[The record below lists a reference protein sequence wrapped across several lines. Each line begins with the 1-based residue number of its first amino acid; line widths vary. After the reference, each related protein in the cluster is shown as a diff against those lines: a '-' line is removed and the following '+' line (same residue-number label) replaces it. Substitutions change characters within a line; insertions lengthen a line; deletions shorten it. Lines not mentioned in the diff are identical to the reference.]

1 MTLTAFTLL
10 FASVFLHAGWNFLS
24 KKKVPSLAFYTIS
37 STVAGILW
45 LPFFL
50 WSGPELTLLP
60 FRFWVIFLFSVGCE
74 ILYFT
79 GLAYAYRR
87 SDISLVYPLARALPV
102 LMTAV
107 LTILFGL
114 GKTPGPLALG
124 GMIVLS
130 SGCLLMP
137 LMRWRDFSFASYRGP
152 ALRFILLA
160 AAGTT
165 GYTILDSMAIRMLR
179 EIHPGSSFACS
190 TSYLFLLEIG
200 IAVSMFIIV
209 CNSKSEY
216 AEFRKLFLKS
226 KTPVVSGLFSST
238 AYVLILIAMGHVS
251 NVSYVQAF
259 RQMSLPLGVLAG
271 IFLLHE
277 KPGKPRLA
285 GIFLVILGLVIVAFG
300 S

>member
-1 MTLTAFTLL
+1 M
-10 FASVFLHAGWNFLS
+10 
-24 KKKVPSLAFYTIS
+24 
-37 STVAGILW
+37 W

-50 WSGPELTLLP
+50 WSGPDLTLLP
-60 FRFWVIFLFSVGCE
+60 FRFWIIFLISVGCE
-74 ILYFT
+74 VLYFT

-102 LMTAV
+102 LMTAA

-124 GMIVLS
+124 GMIILS

-137 LMRWRDFSFASYRGP
+137 LMNWRDFSFASYHGP
-152 ALRFILLA
+152 AFRFILLA
-160 AAGTT
+160 AIGTT
-165 GYTILDSMAIRMLR
+165 GYTILDSMAIRILR
-179 EIHPGSSFACS
+179 ETHPESSFACS
-190 TSYLFLLEIG
+190 TTYLFLLETG
-200 IAVSMFIIV
+200 IVIAMALIV
-209 CNSKSEY
+209 FNSKLERL
-216 AEFRKLFLKS
+216 EFRKLFLKS
-226 KTPVVSGLFSST
+226 KSPVVSGLFSST
-238 AYVLILIAMGHVS
+238 AYMLILIAMGYVT

-285 GIFLVILGLVIVAFG
+285 GILLVVLGLMVVALG